1 MIHKTTISTKLMLI
15 VVVLNA
21 IIVGLGAFTFGSA
34 KNFEKS
40 LNAVLRIKNEE
51 IDGKILEAK
60 IFELRTSLATVL
72 LFNTPE
78 NWEHVTKTRLE
89 TEDLAQEIHIDS
101 DDNNKGYIRKIN
113 EFLSLY
119 EQSYLKIKNGL
130 NEGILLADPSM
141 QDLIMDTYNGADGM
155 EKYIH
160 AFSTA
165 EEEESKQEVLS
176 ARDRI
181 QTLIFGGQIAGI
193 LSIFL
198 GLSLWFVLKKII
210 TAPFRQII
218 SSMKELADG
227 NLDVKVPAYTRN
239 DEITDI
245 TAFLEFFRI
254 KAIKSKEYAQ
264 EIEQNVL
271 RTQEMLEKQ
280 KIDAELIRE
289 KAKQVEDLE
298 EQKKREALK
307 VQEERKKEMNKMA
320 DVFEKSVMDIAKI
333 VSSSSEEIHVTAEAL
348 AINAQEATDRTSMI
362 SDKMEKRTDNMQSI
376 ASAAEELSMSISEI
390 SGQVLK
396 ASGAAKKATTGA
408 QKTNQIITALSKAI
422 GKIDNVIQLI
432 SNIADKTNLLA
443 LNATIEAARAGDAGR
458 GFSVV
463 ANEVKALANQTTVAT
478 DEIRAQV
485 ATVEDGAQK
494 AVEAVQEIEGIINI
508 VQVISETMNGSV
520 SQQEAATQEIA
531 KNIQLAADGSNEISK
546 CLGDAASGATTNGVA
561 AMQVLASV
569 KGLAQNASQLHD
581 EVSYFLKVIRTEN

>member
-1 MIHKTTISTKLMLI
+1 
-15 VVVLNA
+15 
-21 IIVGLGAFTFGSA
+21 
-34 KNFEKS
+34 
-40 LNAVLRIKNEE
+40 
-51 IDGKILEAK
+51 
-60 IFELRTSLATVL
+60 
-72 LFNTPE
+72 
-78 NWEHVTKTRLE
+78 
-89 TEDLAQEIHIDS
+89 
-101 DDNNKGYIRKIN
+101 
-113 EFLSLY
+113 
-119 EQSYLKIKNGL
+119 
-130 NEGILLADPSM
+130 
-141 QDLIMDTYNGADGM
+141 
-155 EKYIH
+155 
-160 AFSTA
+160 
-165 EEEESKQEVLS
+165 
-176 ARDRI
+176 
-181 QTLIFGGQIAGI
+181 
-193 LSIFL
+193 
-198 GLSLWFVLKKII
+198 
-210 TAPFRQII
+210 
-218 SSMKELADG
+218 MKELADG

>member
-1 MIHKTTISTKLMLI
+1 MLI